1 MPLDLAWDRESS
13 WIDAAGRRL
22 PARPV
27 LEGEDEDGQRWW
39 VAGIP
44 FENRAALLLIVD
56 EDENGDAH
64 NAVVQLLLPA
74 PNPGW
79 EERLESIP
87 CTVVDGR
94 IRPCLPDNPHLP
106 EEFDWL
112 LTDGWWAQVDDG
124 GELHTYANLF
134 GSLAVTT

>member
-1 MPLDLAWDRESS
+1 MPLDLAWDRQSE
-13 WIDAAGRRL
+13 WIDASGRRL

-27 LEGEDEDGQRWW
+27 LAGEDDDGQRWW

-56 EDENGDAH
+56 EDENGQAL

-74 PNPGW
+74 VGAGW
-79 EERLESIP
+79 EERLEAIP
-87 CTVVDGR
+87 CNVVDRR

-112 LTDGWWAQVDDG
+112 LTDGWWAHLDDG
-124 GELHTYANLF
+124 AELLRYASLF
-134 GSLAVTT
+134 GSLALTP